1 MFVTIN
7 NALPRE
13 PNTDMNLAHW
23 IERNALERP
32 DEAAVGI
39 GNDIVFT
46 HGELRDRVQRLAGGL
61 LSLGLKRGDRVALA
75 MKNVPEYF
83 EVMFAL
89 WHAGLAAVPIN
100 AKLHAS
106 EFTYILENSGCR
118 ACFVTPALYDTIT
131 AANAEGLDHVIDVAS
146 DAYASLMA
154 SEPMTISFVEPDELA
169 WLFYTSGTT
178 GRPKGAMLTHR
189 NLVAMTL
196 NYFADFDR
204 VMPGDCCIHPA
215 PLSHGSGMWM
225 LPHSCAGACNIVP
238 TSGGFEPG
246 EIFDLIAHWT
256 GVSMFAAPTMVRRMT
271 TWTGSADV
279 TNLKL
284 IIYGGAPMYV
294 EDCIAAL
301 DRFGPKLAQ
310 LYGQGESPMTIT
322 HLSREDV
329 ANREHPKWR
338 HRLGSAGVADSCMH
352 VRVVDEHG
360 AELPVGEKGEIV
372 CRGDAVMPGYWNNPK
387 ATASALRDGWLWTGD
402 VGVFDEDGYL
412 TLTDRSKDMIIS
424 GGTNIY
430 PREIEEVLLQMPEVA
445 EACVIGRSHADW
457 GEVVIAYLVREPD
470 SDLNEAG
477 VDAYCLANMAR
488 FKRPKAYRFVDVLP
502 KSNYGKILKT
512 DVRDIEKTHDW
523 TE

>member
-1 MFVTIN
+1 
-7 NALPRE
+7 
-13 PNTDMNLAHW
+13 MNLAHW
-23 IERNALERP
+23 IERNALEHP
-32 DEAAVGI
+32 DAAAVGM
-39 GNDIVFT
+39 GNQVILT
-46 HGELRDRVQRLAGGL
+46 HAELRNRVERLAAGLQRLGL
-61 LSLGLKRGDRVALA
+61 NRGDRVALA

-83 EVMFAL
+83 EVLFAI

-118 ACFVTPALYDTIT
+118 ACFVTPALTETIIAT
-131 AANAEGLDHVIDVAS
+131 DAEGLDHIIDVGSTTYADLLSS
-146 DAYASLMA
+146 DPAK
-154 SEPMTISFVEPDELA
+154 ISFVEPDELA

-178 GRPKGAMLTHR
+178 GRPKGAMLSHR
-189 NLVAMTL
+189 NIVAMTL

-204 VMPGDCCIHPA
+204 VMLGDCIIHPA

-225 LPHSCAGACNIVP
+225 FPHICAGACNIVP
-238 TSGGFEPG
+238 ESGGFDPA
-246 EIFDLIAHWT
+246 EIFDLLAHWT
-256 GVSMFAAPTMVRRMT
+256 SVSMFAAPTMVRRLT
-271 TWTGSADV
+271 TWQGNADV
-279 TNLKL
+279 SNLKL

-322 HLSREDV
+322 HLSREDI
-329 ANREHPKWR
+329 ADRDHPKWR
-338 HRLGSAGVADSCMH
+338 DRLGSAGVADSCVH
-352 VRVVDEHG
+352 VRVVNENG
-360 AELPVGEKGEIV
+360 TEVPVGKKGEIV
-372 CRGDAVMPGYWNNPK
+372 CRGDSVMLGYWNNPE

-424 GGTNIY
+424 GGTNVY
-430 PREIEEVLLQMPEVA
+430 PREIEEVLLQMPELA
-445 EACVIGRSHADW
+445 EACVIGRPHPDW
-457 GEVVIAYLVREPD
+457 GEVVIAYLVRE
-470 SDLNEAG
+470 AG
-477 VDAYCLANMAR
+477 SEVDEHRVDAYCLANMAR

-512 DVRDIEKTHDW
+512 EVREIEKTHDW
-523 TE
+523 IE